1 MTFQKIWGAL
11 GYIIAVYVAVM
22 MVAYKMP
29 RRKNFTVRLIIT
41 LMTIIGYKFLFDY
54 IYLLLPFNDLILLFF
69 RTSDSFVIYILS
81 AVSVAVCFESNF
93 WAVLFCATAG
103 YCMQHMSQRTYL
115 ILKSSVQLYNV
126 YLNAFLLVVITALFY
141 VIIYFLFIKPADYRG
156 VMLDNKVQISVS
168 FFAILIT
175 IFLNSFALRVA
186 TEKIQKI
193 YIMLFS
199 IIVAILIIYIEFGWL
214 AAKKATVE
222 KDFIKRMA
230 SDAQRHYRL
239 EKDIVDVINVKVHDL
254 KHQLAGFNGKLGDE
268 DLNTIKEAARIYD
281 SIYKTGNSALDVV
294 LTSKSLMCEK
304 RNIRFTCLI
313 DGNKLSFLTEQEIYS
328 LFGNM
333 LDNAIE
339 AVEKVED
346 PDNKF
351 ISVSSRVAAGML
363 TIHEENYF
371 AQKPKFVDGLP
382 QTTKG
387 DEFYHGF
394 GVKSIRNISEKYGGS
409 CSITMTE
416 NIFEIDVT
424 FPLN

>member
-1 MTFQKIWGAL
+1 MTFEKAWGAL

-41 LMTIIGYKFLFDY
+41 LLALIGYKFLFDY
-54 IYLLLPFNDLILLFF
+54 IYSLLPFEGLLLLFF
-69 RTSDSFVIYILS
+69 RTSDSFIIYILC

-115 ILKSSVQLYNV
+115 ILISLTKLSNA
-126 YLNAFLLVVITALFY
+126 YLNAFLLIAITALFY
-141 VIIYFLFIKPADYRG
+141 VSIYFLFIKPADYRG

-168 FFAILIT
+168 FFAIFIT
-175 IFLNSFALRVA
+175 IFLNSFALREA
-186 TEKIQKI
+186 SEITQKI

-214 AAKKATVE
+214 AAKKATIE
-222 KDFIKRMA
+222 KDVIKRMA
-230 SDAQRHYRL
+230 SDAQKQYML

-254 KHQLAGFNGKLGDE
+254 KHQLAGFNGKLDDE

-281 SIYKTGNSALDVV
+281 GIYKTGNSALDVV
-294 LTSKSLMCEK
+294 LTGKSLMCEK
-304 RNIRFTCLI
+304 RNIRLTCLI
-313 DGNKLSFLTEQEIYS
+313 DGEKLSFLTEHDIYT
-328 LFGNM
+328 LFGNV

-339 AVEKVED
+339 AVEKVEE
-346 PDNKF
+346 PENKF
-351 ISVSSRVAAGML
+351 ISISSRVAAGMI
-363 TIHEENYF
+363 TVHEENYF
-371 AQKPKFVDGLP
+371 AQMPKFIDGMP

-387 DEFYHGF
+387 DELYHGF
-394 GVKSIRNISEKYGGS
+394 GVKSIRYISEKYGGS
-409 CSITMTE
+409 CSINLTE